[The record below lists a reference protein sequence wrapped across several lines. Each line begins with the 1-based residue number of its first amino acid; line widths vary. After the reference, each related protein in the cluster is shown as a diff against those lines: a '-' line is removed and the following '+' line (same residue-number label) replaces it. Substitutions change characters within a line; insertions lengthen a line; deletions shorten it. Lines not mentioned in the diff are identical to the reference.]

1 MGERE
6 DDQALIATL
15 TVGDRQE
22 FEGLVESFVRRELV
36 AVTPAVLRRAAD
48 RFEDAG
54 RGKPCC
60 DGVTG
65 LLFAAFLRERAAAF
79 LM

>member
-6 DDQALIATL
+6 QDQALIATL
-15 TVGDRQE
+15 PAADRVE
-22 FEGLVESFVRRELV
+22 FEGLVESFVRRELAV
-36 AVTPAVLRRAAD
+36 VTPAVLRRAAD

-54 RGKPCC
+54 RDKPCC

-65 LLFAAFLRERAAAF
+65 LLFAAFLRERAAAI